1 MAKFKFNKKR
11 IFNIIKK
18 IIIWFFISTI
28 AVTIIYRFVAPPVTP
43 LMIVRCAGQIFSGDK
58 VKLSKDWVKIE
69 DISPNLINAVVA
81 SEDNNFRSH
90 WGFDF
95 EAIKKAEEL
104 NKKGGKL
111 RGASTI
117 SQQTAKNVFLWPD
130 RTYIRKGFEV
140 YFTVMIE
147 LTWSKKRIMEVY
159 LNVIEMGEGIY
170 GAEKAA
176 QTYFHKSAKNLNK
189 REAAAIAAILPNPR
203 KWHPDKPSAYIQ
215 HKTQKI
221 MEAMDR
227 LGPVSF
233 K

>member
-1 MAKFKFNKKR
+1 MSKLKFNKKK
-11 IFNIIKK
+11 ILNIIKK
-18 IIIWFFISTI
+18 IVIWFFVSTI
-28 AVTIIYRFVAPPVTP
+28 AVTIIYRFINPPLTP
-43 LMIVRCAGQIFSGDK
+43 LMLVRCAGQIFSGEK
-58 VKLSKDWVKIE
+58 VKLSKDWIDIE
-69 DISPNLINAVVA
+69 DISPNLVNAVIA
-81 SEDNNFRSH
+81 SEDNNFRTH

-95 EAIKKAEEL
+95 EAIKKANEL

-140 YFTVMIE
+140 YFTVLLE
-147 LTWSKKRIMEVY
+147 VVWSKKRTMEIY

-170 GAEKAA
+170 GAEQAA

-203 KWHPDKPSAYIQ
+203 KWHPDKPTGYIQ

-227 LGPVSF
+227 LGQVSF